1 MTDPKIG
8 ARLPECLRGFPAA
21 AIELSADGQ
30 VLDSNGR
37 LEMLLHREIVNRAFS
52 DFLDTTSQAKWQRL
66 LASRSEETS
75 GAICE
80 LVLDGHESLELRSF
94 AVIWGKESG
103 DDVLWLLEYARDLRL
118 EPLYEELSAANSE
131 LVQVQRDLAKE
142 RARLARALEAE
153 QAARSEAERAV
164 RIRDGVLA
172 VVAHD
177 LRNPI
182 GRIGTT
188 VSLLLEESLAEPDRA
203 KLLAV
208 LKRTTTGMSRLVQD
222 LVDVASLE
230 AGRLAID
237 REALDPCQLVHD
249 LCEAFG
255 ASAAERG
262 LRLVCDGGTGV
273 PIIAADRGRIVQ
285 VINNLL
291 DNALR
296 LTPAGGELVVRAE
309 AVEGGAR
316 LSVSDTGP
324 GIEPEELPHLF
335 DRFWQGQR
343 SRRGSAG
350 LGLAIA
356 KGIIEAHGGRIWVES
371 TPGHGSTF
379 YVFIPGTHNR

>member
-1 MTDPKIG
+1 MTDPRIG

-21 AIELSADGQ
+21 ALELSDDGQ

-37 LEMLLHREIVNRAFS
+37 LEMLLRREVVNRPFA
-52 DFLDTTSQAKWQRL
+52 DFLDPTSQAKWQRL
-66 LASRSEETS
+66 LADRSEETS
-75 GAICE
+75 GAIWE
-80 LVLDGHESLELRSF
+80 LVLEGHESLELRSF
-94 AVIWGKESG
+94 AAIWGKESG
-103 DDVLWLLEYARDLRL
+103 EDILWLVEYARDLRL

-131 LVQVQRDLAKE
+131 LIQVQRDLAKE
-142 RARLARALEAE
+142 RARLSHALEAE

-182 GRIGTT
+182 GRIATT
-188 VSLLLEESLAEPDRA
+188 VSLLLEESLAAPDRA
-203 KLLAV
+203 KLLAM
-208 LKRTTTGMSRLVQD
+208 LRRTTAGMSRLVQD

-237 REALDPCQLVHD
+237 REPLDPRQLVID
-249 LCEAFG
+249 VCDAFR

-262 LRLVCDGGTGV
+262 LRLVCDSGTGV
-273 PIIAADRGRIVQ
+273 PIVAADRGRIVQ
-285 VINNLL
+285 VLNNLL
-291 DNALR
+291 DNAMR

-309 AVEGGAR
+309 LVEGSAR
-316 LSVSDTGP
+316 LTVSDTGP

-356 KGIIEAHGGRIWVES
+356 KGIIEAHGGRIGVES

-379 YVFIPGTHNR
+379 YIFLPGTDNR